1 MGLILAD
8 VELSNAREDD
18 LLPMTVSAL
27 VDSGALHLCIPRHVA
42 TQLRL
47 PVLDRREVTVASG
60 DEQTVDYVGPV
71 KIKFANRQCLVGA
84 LVLGDRAL
92 LGAIPMEDMD
102 LVVSPSRQSVTV
114 NPNSPNIAASMAMG
128 FRTEHS

>member
-1 MGLILAD
+1 MGLIFAD
-8 VELSNAREDD
+8 VELSNAREDE
-18 LLPMTVSAL
+18 LLPMMVNAL

-60 DEQTVDYVGPV
+60 EERSVDYVGPI
-71 KIKFANRQCLVGA
+71 KIRFANRQCLVGA
-84 LVLGDRAL
+84 LVLGDQAL

-102 LVVSPSRQSVTV
+102 LVISPSRRTVTV
-114 NPNSPNIAASMAMG
+114 NPNSPNIAASVAMG
-128 FRTEHS
+128 LRTKYS